1 MTATLSDQSSAT
13 TLRSHGNGHES
24 NGPLPFL
31 AGALQEALQR
41 RIAGE
46 VRFDAVSRMLY
57 STDASNYQIDPV
69 GVVIPASR
77 EDVLATIEIAA
88 QHRVP
93 LLPRGGG
100 SSLSGQT
107 VGAALV
113 VDFSKVLSRVLDVD
127 VQAGFVTVEPGINID
142 ALNRQLKPLGVMFGP
157 DPASANRATAGGVVG
172 NNSTGSHSILYGMTG
187 DNVQAVTAAT
197 IDGAVLELGPI
208 APAAMAGRASIDDAK
223 GRLFS
228 QLLAFRE
235 RYAGLIARDFP
246 PHWRRA
252 TGYSLDQLLKS
263 DAEFN
268 PARLLVSSEGTLATL
283 LEVTFRLV
291 PRPVKTGL
299 VLLQFDELVA
309 SMAATPVILET
320 DPSAVELMGRML
332 INLTRSQ
339 PGFARQISMIEGD
352 PAAVLVVEYY
362 GESDAELAQK
372 ADRLT
377 SHLVARGVR
386 TTADP
391 VVVLDPA
398 RQEDVWSV
406 RKAGLGLLMSV
417 RGDHKPIPV
426 IEDVSVPVEHLAEY
440 VGAIEDL
447 VAAHGTTAAY
457 YAHASAGCLHIRPL
471 INLKTVEGVQ
481 TMSDMAYAAAGL
493 ARRFGGVMSG
503 EHGDGLQRSELN
515 ELIFGPE
522 LYQAM
527 REFKRI
533 WDPLGLMNPGKKV
546 DGPPMTENLR
556 FGPSYHARE
565 PKTYLDFGTEG
576 GFARAVE
583 MCNGAG
589 VCRKLKAGTMCP
601 SFMATRDEK
610 DSTRGRANALRD
622 VLARGT
628 LDRSD
633 LASKDVYD
641 VLDLCLSCKACKTE
655 CPSSVDMAKLKTE
668 FLAHYQAEHGA
679 SLRSRVFGHI
689 HDLSRLASPVAPFV
703 NLGMRLGLDAPVK
716 KALGVAPQ
724 RSLSPFAARTFT
736 DRWRAHQQRHEGRAR
751 QTRGKVVYFHD
762 TFAQYNYP
770 RIGMAAVKLLEA
782 AGFEVVVEERRVCCG
797 RPLLSKGFVDEAR
810 KLARRNVEVL
820 TPYAQQGIPIVG
832 TEPSCILTLR
842 DEYRDLLP
850 DDERVAAVAREAYMI
865 DEFLAKLDQA
875 GDLGIVWK
883 DGTGPDVLFHGHCHQ
898 KALIGMGPSMAML
911 ASAGCV
917 ATESGA
923 GCCGM
928 AGSFGYEAEH
938 YDVSRKIGEERLFP
952 AVTAAT
958 AATTVSVAGVSCRQQ
973 IEHFTDRG
981 TKHIAEVLAE
991 RIAPGHTWEAHP
1003 AEPVPAEVAPTPESV
1018 AHARNT
1024 GAGPA

>member
-1 MTATLSDQSSAT
+1 MTVTLSDQSSAT
-13 TLRSHGNGHES
+13 TIRLHGKGREP
-24 NGPLPFL
+24 NGPPGLV
-31 AGALQEALQR
+31 AAALQNDLQR

-69 GVVIPASR
+69 GVVIPATR

-88 QHRVP
+88 QHQVP

-107 VGAALV
+107 VGTALV
-113 VDFSKVLSRVLDVD
+113 IDFSKVLSRVLEIDIEG
-127 VQAGFVTVEPGINID
+127 GFVTVEPGINID
-142 ALNRQLKPLGVMFGP
+142 ALNRQLRPNGVMFGP
-157 DPASANRATAGGVVG
+157 DPASANRATAGGVIG

-197 IDGAVLELGPI
+197 VEGAVLDLGPL

-223 GRLFS
+223 GRLYS

-235 RYAGLIARDFP
+235 RYGGLIARDFP

-252 TGYSLDQLLKS
+252 TGYSLDQLLKP

-283 LEVTFRLV
+283 LEITFRLV
-291 PRPVKTGL
+291 PRPTKTGL

-309 SMAATPVILET
+309 SMAATPAILET

-332 INLTRSQ
+332 IKLTRSQ
-339 PGFARQISMIEGD
+339 PSFARQISMIEGD

-362 GESDAELAQK
+362 GESDAELRQK
-372 ADRLT
+372 AERLKL
-377 SHLVARGVR
+377 HLVASGVR

-391 VVVLDPA
+391 LVVLDPA

-440 VGAIEDL
+440 VAAIEEL

-527 REFKRI
+527 GEFKRI

-546 DGPPMTENLR
+546 NGPPMTENLR
-556 FGPSYHARE
+556 FGPSYRAQE
-565 PKTYLDFGTEG
+565 PKTYLDFSAEG

-583 MCNGAG
+583 MCNGAA
-589 VCRKLKAGTMCP
+589 VCRKLMAGTMCP

-628 LDRSD
+628 LDRPD

-655 CPSSVDMAKLKTE
+655 CPSSVDMAKIKTE

-689 HDLSRLASPVAPFV
+689 HDLSRLASPVAPFA

-716 KALGVAPQ
+716 NALGVAPQ
-724 RSLSPFAARTFT
+724 RRLSPFAARTFT
-736 DRWRAHQQRHEGRAR
+736 DRWRAHQRRHGGSPR

-762 TFAQYNYP
+762 TFAEYNYP
-770 RIGMAAVKLLEA
+770 RIGMAAVTLLEA
-782 AGFEVVVEERRVCCG
+782 AGFEVIVEKRRVCCG
-797 RPLLSKGFVDEAR
+797 RPLLSKGFVEEAR
-810 KLARRNVEVL
+810 KLARRNIEL
-820 TPYAQQGIPIVG
+820 LAPYAQQGMPIVG

-850 DDERVAAVAREAYMI
+850 DDEDVAAVARESYMV

-883 DGTGPDVLFHGHCHQ
+883 DGPGPDVLFHGHCHQ

-911 ASAGCV
+911 ATAGCT
-917 ATESGA
+917 ASESGA

-938 YDVSRKIGEERLFP
+938 YEVSRKIGEERLFP
-952 AVTAAT
+952 AIAAAT
-958 AATTVSVAGVSCRQQ
+958 SSTTVSVSGVSCRQQ
-973 IEHFTDRG
+973 IEHFTDRR

-991 RIAPGHTWEAHP
+991 RIAPGHTWTVRAP
-1003 AEPVPAEVAPTPESV
+1003 EPVPAEVAPTPESV